1 MKRKCGGFSLI
12 ELIVVIGIMVVLAGV
27 AVLSYNIV
35 RRSNVDKAASNITSA
50 YNKARTYA
58 MSKSGTWSL
67 EVKKTDGTYYG
78 YIYQTSTDGTT
89 TKVNTYELGKYYTL
103 EFSSDDSLTA
113 TINNSD
119 SVIIEFNANGSIKS
133 VNLGDGT
140 NYYTDG
146 SSTGTY
152 CVFHM
157 EYGSRSG
164 SVTVYY
170 STGKSVKE

>member
-12 ELIVVIGIMVVLAGV
+12 ELIVVIGIAMVFVGV

-35 RRSNVDKAASNITSA
+35 RRSNVDKAVSNITSA
-50 YNKARTYA
+50 YNRTRTYA

-67 EVKKTDGTYYG
+67 EVTKTDGTYYG

-89 TKVNTYELGKYYTL
+89 TGVNTYELGKYYTL
-103 EFSSDDSLTA
+103 EFSSDDSSLV
-113 TINNSD
+113 TIDDSD
-119 SVIIEFNANGSIKS
+119 SVIIEFNANGSVKS
-133 VNLGDGT
+133 VSLGDGT

-152 CVFHM
+152 CIFEM
-157 EYGSRSG
+157 EYGSRTG
-164 SVTVYY
+164 SVTIYY